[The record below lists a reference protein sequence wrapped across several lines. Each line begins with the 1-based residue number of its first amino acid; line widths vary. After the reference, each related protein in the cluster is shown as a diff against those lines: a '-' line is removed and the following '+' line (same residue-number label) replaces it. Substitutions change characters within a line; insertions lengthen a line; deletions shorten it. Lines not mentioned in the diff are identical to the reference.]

1 MQDIITVERQ
11 TTTRDDFGGETLSWI
26 TFWKGRAWVRY
37 GNGSQRNMNGE
48 VTAQVTKKI
57 VVRNRPAFTLDM
69 RILLDG
75 NHYRILSL
83 DNNRQDMSTTFIVE
97 LINE

>member
-1 MQDIITVERQ
+1 MRDIITVEKQ
-11 TTTRDDFGGETLSWI
+11 TTTRDDFGGETLSWV

-37 GNGSQRNMNGE
+37 GTGSQKSINGE
-48 VTAQVTKKI
+48 VETLITKKI
-57 VVRNRPAFTLDM
+57 VVRNRPDFTLDM
-69 RILLDG
+69 RILIDDR
-75 NHYRILSL
+75 HYRILSL